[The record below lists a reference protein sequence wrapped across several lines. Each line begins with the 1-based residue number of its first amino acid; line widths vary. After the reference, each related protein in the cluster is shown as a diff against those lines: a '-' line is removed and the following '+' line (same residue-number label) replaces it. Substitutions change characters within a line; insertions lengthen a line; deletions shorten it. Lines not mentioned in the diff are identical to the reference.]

1 MEKLS
6 SLLRTLCAVNG
17 VSGDESAVR
26 EAIIKEIDGLC
37 EYRTDNLG
45 SLICFKKGSKT
56 PEKKLMICA
65 HMDEVGFI
73 ITYIREDGT
82 LAIAPVGGIDP
93 MVAIGR
99 QVRVGSRAIPG
110 VIGSKAVHNLSKEER
125 EKAPDWDNLSID
137 IGADSREEAE
147 EYVTIGDCA
156 YFLPDFTELGGSRVR
171 SKAIDDRAG
180 CAMMIRMIQEGV
192 EYDTWF
198 VFNVQEEIGLRG
210 SRASAFA
217 VDPDFALVLEST
229 TAADIDGVSGQK
241 RVCALGGGPV
251 VGFMDRSTV
260 YDRELY
266 RLAFDTAEGAGLPCQ
281 TKTMIAG
288 GNDAGAIHITRGGIR
303 TLAVSLPCRYLHSAS
318 CVIDTADLESSY
330 KLVRLLAEKVHET

>member
-1 MEKLS
+1 MEQLRT
-6 SLLRTLCAVNG
+6 LLRSLCAVNG

-26 EAIIKEIDGLC
+26 EAVIKEIDGLC
-37 EYRTDNLG
+37 EYRTDPLG
-45 SLICFKKGSKT
+45 SLICFKKGRKT

-73 ITYIREDGT
+73 ITYIRDDGT

-99 QVRVGSRAIPG
+99 QVRVGSAAVPG

-125 EKAPDWDNLSID
+125 EKAPEWDALYID

-147 EYVTIGDCA
+147 KYVTIGDCA
-156 YFLPDFTELGGSRVR
+156 YFLPDFTELGESRVR

-210 SRASAFA
+210 SRASAFS

-229 TAADIDGVSGQK
+229 TAGDIDGVSGQK
-241 RVCALGGGPV
+241 RVCALGKGPV

-266 RLAFDTAEGAGLPCQ
+266 RLAFDTAEKAGLPCQ

-330 KLVRLLAEKVHET
+330 RLVRLLSEKVQEA